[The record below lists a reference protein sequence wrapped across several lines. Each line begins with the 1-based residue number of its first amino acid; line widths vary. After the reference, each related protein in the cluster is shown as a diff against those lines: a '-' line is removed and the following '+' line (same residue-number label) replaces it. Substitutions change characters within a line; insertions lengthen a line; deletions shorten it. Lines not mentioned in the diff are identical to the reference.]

1 MKSISE
7 SGENKNK
14 TSFFVEDY
22 IASDSSIPEYITAK
36 SGLKVRV
43 ADSEWRLLHNKG
55 KGNILNLSWLR
66 GSNLKDRELQLTLL
80 VFIYYAINKAAST
93 TATVS
98 IGIRPVIN
106 SGFPSVLDLTIM
118 WSGLSIS
125 KKKLLISFSAHY

>member
-43 ADSEWRLLHNKG
+43 ADSEWRLWK
-55 KGNILNLSWLR
+55 
-66 GSNLKDRELQLTLL
+66 
-80 VFIYYAINKAAST
+80 
-93 TATVS
+93 
-98 IGIRPVIN
+98 
-106 SGFPSVLDLTIM
+106 SVV
-118 WSGLSIS
+118 
-125 KKKLLISFSAHY
+125 